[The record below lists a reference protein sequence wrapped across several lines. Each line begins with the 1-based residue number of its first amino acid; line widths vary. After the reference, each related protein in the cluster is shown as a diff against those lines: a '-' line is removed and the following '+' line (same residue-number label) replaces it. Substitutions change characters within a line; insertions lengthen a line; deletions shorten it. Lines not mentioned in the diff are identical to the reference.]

1 VALRIVEPLRI
12 AAVDAGSNAIRLIVA
27 HATGAGDWETVET
40 SRLPIRLG
48 HHAFSGG
55 GGRLNRRT
63 LSEAVAGFR
72 EFQSHMERMGV
83 VVYRAVATSAAREAR
98 NREQLKEMVR
108 RRAGIELEIISGD
121 EEARLVRVAVARAF
135 AGHATPRVILDFG
148 GGSLEINWMRGAEVE
163 RVATLPLGAVRLME
177 AFRAA
182 GAIREERA
190 AEIVRHVEHVLASG
204 LGDRRPP
211 AVRLLVAC
219 GGNAEFLARV
229 AAGASHNG
237 FPTLNMY
244 VLRARLWQIL
254 HLDADER
261 KRAFHVRRDRAEVMG
276 VAALVLLTVGRWLRA
291 RSFVI
296 PGVGVREG
304 LLTEISQ
311 TMFAPRGPLVARETA
326 GGRKRRK

>member
-1 VALRIVEPLRI
+1 VALRLVEPLRI

-27 HATGAGDWETVET
+27 HAFGAGRWETVET
-40 SRLPIRLG
+40 LRLPVRLG

-55 GGRLNRRT
+55 KLTRRT
-63 LSEAVAGFR
+63 LSDAVAGFHD
-72 EFQSHMERMGV
+72 FQMHMERTGV

-98 NREQLKEMVR
+98 NRQRLLDMVR
-108 RRAGIELEIISGD
+108 RRAGLELEIISGD

-135 AGHATPRVILDFG
+135 AGQATPRVILDFG

-163 RVATLPLGAVRLME
+163 RVATLPIGAVRLME
-177 AFRAA
+177 AYRAS
-182 GAIREERA
+182 GAIPEERA
-190 AEIVRHVEHVLASG
+190 AEIVRHVEHVLASA
-204 LGDRRPP
+204 LGDRRPR

-229 AAGASHNG
+229 AAGAAHNG
-237 FPTLNMY
+237 FPSLSMH

-261 KRAFHVRRDRAEVMG
+261 KRTFHVRRDRAEVMG
-276 VAALVLLTVGRWLRA
+276 VAALVLVTVGRWLRA
-291 RSFVI
+291 REFVV

-304 LLTEISQ
+304 VLTEITQ
-311 TMFAPRGPLVARETA
+311 TLFAPRGPMLARETA
-326 GGRKRRK
+326 GRSSRRR